1 MEDKAERPE
10 RPDNRKR
17 NYTLRRTI
25 LDYGMGVIIFGF
37 GIVLLLAP
45 RLGLTVSIDDTARY
59 IFSGL
64 FLLYGAFRIYRGSS
78 KNYFDK

>member
-1 MEDKAERPE
+1 MEDKGE

-17 NYTLRRTI
+17 NYVLRRTI

-45 RLGLTVSIDDTARY
+45 RLGLTLSIDGTARY
-59 IFSGL
+59 IFAGM
-64 FLLYGAFRIYRGSS
+64 FLVYGGFRIYRGSS